1 MSLPKFNPR
10 TAVLVFFIVITG
22 ALRVLA
28 ATGKHVYPLSNFT
41 PLAAM
46 ALFGGAYF
54 SSNLK
59 AYGWPLFT
67 LWISDILMNRFV
79 FFGEWQLL
87 YEGFYW
93 TYGAFALMTLAGR
106 LLIKKTSIR
115 PILSAAL
122 VSVLIHWTVT
132 DFGVWLDSSLYAK
145 TITGFIQC
153 LVAAIP
159 FEIRLMEGTLLYG
172 AILFGAFEWMQRRYS
187 VLAIVK

>member
-1 MSLPKFNPR
+1 MSLSKFNPR
-10 TAVLVFFIVITG
+10 TAVLVFFILLTG
-22 ALRVLA
+22 ALRVFA
-28 ATGKHVYPLSNFT
+28 ATGKNVYPLSNFT

-54 SSNLK
+54 NNNLK
-59 AYGWPLFT
+59 AYSWPFFT
-67 LWISDILMNRFV
+67 LWISDILMNRFI

-106 LLIKKTSIR
+106 LMIKKTSIR
-115 PILSAAL
+115 TILSAAL
-122 VSVLIHWTVT
+122 VSVLIHWIVT
-132 DFGVWLDSSLYAK
+132 DFGVWVDGTMYAK

-153 LVAAIP
+153 LAAAIP

-172 AILFGAFEWMQRRYS
+172 AILFAAFEWIQRRYP
-187 VLAIVK
+187 VLAIV